1 MNRLLAALIALTITV
16 TVTVTAHGSRPTPT
30 EEPKKPYSWYV
41 VPNIAFDTDDGLGF
55 GVRGELAFNEPGFDP
70 YKLAMVVHI
79 FASLNGYHHHR
90 FRLDRTGLG
99 PGGALRLTLHLA
111 WRQWLNDGYW
121 GMGNGTTR
129 ERQFAREF
137 DGEDPRRKR
146 YRYTLYQPFA
156 HLTLRGKLGGAWS
169 MFAALN
175 AKWSQVETYTG
186 SLLEEHR
193 PYGMDGGLGAIL
205 SAGVIYDTRAPEVNP
220 ERGIYAELS
229 ARGAS
234 TLPHGAGTFG
244 GLYANLR
251 GFLSVT
257 PWLVLCGRFMGEMLW
272 GEIPFYEMV
281 HWGGAWP
288 RAGFGGF
295 ETLRGISFGRWRA
308 PGKAILNLEARFRVL
323 DHTAFGESVQWQ
335 LALFSD
341 NGVVWGAGDSATAPD
356 PELPFHPAGGGGIRV
371 VLQEAFVGRI
381 DMGVGLDPVRE
392 RDGRI
397 VNEISW
403 GIYIVFDHAF

>member
-1 MNRLLAALIALTITV
+1 MKQVFVALIVLLVAVPAT
-16 TVTVTAHGSRPTPT
+16 G
-30 EEPKKPYSWYV
+30 EEKKKKPYRWYV

-55 GVRGELAFNEPGFDP
+55 GARAELAFDEPGFEP
-70 YKLAMVVHI
+70 YKMALVVHA

-99 PGGALRLTLHLA
+99 PGGALRVTLHLA

-121 GMGNGTTR
+121 GVGNGTTR
-129 ERQFAREF
+129 ERDFARDF
-137 DGEDPRRKR
+137 DGDDPRRKR

-156 HLTLRGKLGGAWS
+156 HFTLRGDISGPWS

-175 AKWSQVETYTG
+175 AKWSQVETYAG
-186 SLLEEHR
+186 SLLEEQQ
-193 PYGMDGGLGAIL
+193 PFGMDGGLGVIL
-205 SAGVIYDTRAPEVNP
+205 SAGLIYDTRSPEVNP

-229 ARGAS
+229 GRASS
-234 TLPHGAGTFG
+234 TLPDGAGTFAG
-244 GLYANLR
+244 VYANLK

-257 PWLVLCGRFMGEMLW
+257 PWLVLCGRFMAEMLW
-272 GEIPFYEMV
+272 GEVPFYEMV

-308 PGKAILNLEARFRVL
+308 PGKAILNLEARFRVA
-323 DHTAFGESVQWQ
+323 DVTVWGAPIQWQ

-341 NGVVWGAGDSATAPD
+341 NGVVWGAGDDATAPAPD
-356 PELPFHPAGGGGIRV
+356 GIPIHPTVGGGIRAV
-371 VLQEAFVGRI
+371 FQESFVGRI
-381 DMGVGLDPVRE
+381 DTGVGIDPVRE
-392 RDGRI
+392 RDGGT